1 MFGHV
6 FASLTQA
13 YQPDMFGPDLSGL
26 SGGGDGSSC
35 VVSCSDTL
43 LGLAAAMPI
52 LAVLPE
58 DAVFATFWTR
68 VR

>member
-6 FASLTQA
+6 FGSLTQA
-13 YQPDMFGPDLSGL
+13 YQPDMFGPDMSGL
-26 SGGGDGSSC
+26 RRGGSSSC
-35 VVSCSDTL
+35 VVTCSDTL

>member
-26 SGGGDGSSC
+26 RGGGDGGSW
-35 VVSCSDTL
+35 VVSRSDTL
-43 LGLAAAMPI
+43 LGLVTARPI
-52 LAVLPE
+52 FAVLP
-58 DAVFATFWTR
+58 DAAMFTAF
-68 VR
+68 